1 MRNRKQLLYS
11 FLLIG
16 GVLVL
21 INILSATFFARLDLT
36 EDHRFTLSKA
46 TKNILKN
53 LKQPVTVTAYFS
65 KDLPAE
71 LIKTRR
77 DFKDMLVEYAN
88 LSHHKVVYEFIDPS
102 ANEENEQKT
111 TQAGIQPSYVSVREK
126 DQMKQQKVYIGAVV
140 KLGEKSEV
148 IPQVL
153 PGSSMEYAV
162 SASIKKMETTDKPT
176 VGILQGNGEPSLAGI
191 SQAYSALDIL
201 YNVEMA
207 YLSDTAYTLS
217 KYKTLAMINPKD
229 TIPEK
234 YLQQIDRYL
243 AEGGNL
249 FVALDHI
256 GVAQGSMGTLI
267 NNNLVK
273 WLKGKGISI
282 ADNAV
287 VDASCSYATA
297 QQQGYTLQFKFPY
310 LPIITTFPKHPV
322 TEGLDA
328 VVMQFVSQISYTG
341 DSSKRFI
348 PLALSSEKSGT
359 QPMPAMF
366 DVNKQWAD
374 ADFPLKNL
382 VVAAAI
388 VPKSGRAGKMVI
400 VTNGTFGIN
409 GGDSGQP
416 NDRPR
421 QLEPGNV
428 NLLVNSIDWLSD
440 DTGLIDLRTKGAKVR
455 LLDQIDDAKKTFLKY
470 LNFFLPI
477 LIIIGYGIYRFNRN
491 RNIRLKRM
499 EAHYV

>member
-1 MRNRKQLLYS
+1 MRNRRQLIYS

-21 INILSATFFARLDLT
+21 INILSATFFVRLDLT
-36 EDHRFTLSKA
+36 EDKRFTLSEA
-46 TKNILKN
+46 TKKILKEI
-53 LKQPVTVTAYFS
+53 KQPVTVTAYFS

-77 DFKDMLVEYAN
+77 DFKDILVEYAN
-88 LSHHKVVYEFIDPS
+88 RSRNKVVYQFIDPTG
-102 ANEENEQKT
+102 NDEDEQKA
-111 TQAGIQPSYVSVREK
+111 TQAGIQPTLVSVRETN
-126 DQMKQQKVYIGAVV
+126 QMKQQKVYIGAVV
-140 KLGEKSEV
+140 KVGEKSEV
-148 IPQVL
+148 IPQIL
-153 PGSSMEYAV
+153 PGSSMEYAL
-162 SASIKKMETTDKPT
+162 SAAIKKMETTEKPS
-176 VGILQGNGEPSLAGI
+176 VGLLQGNGEPSLAGI

-201 YNVEMA
+201 YNVEPV
-207 YLSDTAYTLS
+207 YLNDSTYTLN

-234 YLQQIDRYL
+234 QLQQIDRYL

-249 FVALDHI
+249 FIALNHI
-256 GVAQGSMGTLI
+256 GISQGSMGTLI

-273 WLKGKGISI
+273 WLKGKGITV

-287 VDASCSYATA
+287 VDASCGYATA
-297 QQQGYTLQFKFPY
+297 QQQGGVMLQFKFPF
-310 LPIITTFPKHPV
+310 LPVITTFPKHPI

-328 VVMQFVSQISYTG
+328 VSMELTSQLSYSG

-348 PLALSSEKSGT
+348 PLALTSDKSGT
-359 QPMPAMF
+359 QPMPAVF
-366 DVNKQWAD
+366 DINKQWGD
-374 ADFPLKNL
+374 ADFPLKNI
-382 VVAAAI
+382 VVAAAV
-388 VPKSGRAGKMVI
+388 VPKSGKGGKIVI
-400 VTNGTFGIN
+400 VGNGKFGIN
-409 GGDSGQP
+409 SDSGQA
-416 NDRPR
+416 NEQPR
-421 QLEPGNV
+421 RLDAGNV

-491 RNIRLKRM
+491 RNIRMKRM